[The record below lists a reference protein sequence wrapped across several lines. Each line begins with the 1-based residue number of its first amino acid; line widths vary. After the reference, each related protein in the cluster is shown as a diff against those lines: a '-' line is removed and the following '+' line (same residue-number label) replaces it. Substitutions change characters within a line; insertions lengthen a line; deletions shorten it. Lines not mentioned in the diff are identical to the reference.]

1 MLVEGGKIPNTTHP
15 EVPIGPE
22 DKFALLKLV
31 GSKPKFDFTPKDHL
45 ELGIIIGPMICANIN
60 DLQEQV

>member
-45 ELGIIIGPMICANIN
+45 ELGIIGPMICAN
-60 DLQEQV
+60 